1 MRWPR
6 WIADRLPSRKM
17 DSLEL
22 FREIYGARASW
33 SGRVVSTSQAL
44 HIATVLCCMRVIA
57 EGVAMLPFKVL
68 RQRGRTT
75 DVASDHPLS
84 RLLAYRPNPVQSPYE
99 FVETLVMHLVLCG
112 NAFVWVP
119 RVGIARAA
127 DQLWILDP
135 GWVTV
140 RYEFGAEPTY
150 ELRIPGRAP
159 VTLTAADIWHVR
171 GPSWSTYVGLD
182 PVAMAREALGLSM
195 AIEEGQAKLAG
206 SGMRAPGYVA
216 VDGSLT
222 AAQHEQLTA
231 FIAKASG
238 AANADK
244 PLILDRAAKWI
255 STALSNVDAQ
265 TLEQRRFQIE
275 EICRYMRV
283 MPLMVG
289 HTTAGTSTYGTVEQL
304 FIAHAVHT
312 LGPWL
317 RRIEMS
323 ADAVLLTE
331 ADFSAGLYT
340 KFNEKAL
347 QRMTAIDQMNFLRA
361 GSEVGILVRNE
372 AREKLDLNPIDGLD
386 VPLTPTTAR
395 VGADPE
401 ATGDGNA

>member
-1 MRWPR
+1 
-6 WIADRLPSRKM
+6 M
-17 DSLEL
+17 DSLDL

-44 HIATVLCCMRVIA
+44 QSATALCCTRVIA
-57 EGVAMLPFKVL
+57 EGVAMLPLKVL
-68 RQRGRTT
+68 LSVGRTT
-75 DVASDHPLS
+75 QIARDHALS
-84 RLLAYRPNPVQSPYE
+84 RLFAYRPNPVQSPYE

-119 RVGIARAA
+119 RVGIARTP
-127 DQLWILDP
+127 DQLWLLDP

-140 RYEFGAEPTY
+140 KYEFGRLPTY
-150 ELRIPGRAP
+150 ELRIPGRAATT
-159 VTLTAADIWHVR
+159 VTADDIWHLR

-182 PVAMAREALGLSM
+182 PVVLAREALGLSM

-206 SGMRAPGYVA
+206 SGMRAPGYVS
-216 VDGSLT
+216 VDGSLS
-222 AAQHEQLTA
+222 AGQHEQLTA

-289 HTTAGTSTYGTVEQL
+289 HTAAGTSTYGTVEQL
-304 FIAHAVHT
+304 FMAHAVHT

-323 ADAVLLTE
+323 ADAVLLSE
-331 ADFSAGLYT
+331 EEFRSGYYT

-347 QRMTAIDQMNFLRA
+347 QRMTATDQINFL
-361 GSEVGILVRNE
+361 GSATDRGVMTRNE
-372 AREKLDLNPIDGLD
+372 AREALDLNPIDGLD